1 MLQKKNASTK
11 KSGNPNFN
19 IYEDWQEIDESRK
32 QRNRCER
39 GTKNKNIPL
48 AGERRSN
55 SVVNDS
61 TSTKGRSDICRQ
73 IHRPGRSDRT
83 SSSCF
88 VVSDPTSIKDD
99 RAFAIIST
107 SWDDRAFVVRSVVL
121 IEAFRHLRRT
131 SLSAIQ
137 LLLGDDRTFAVRSTV
152 LVGAIEHLCRDRAEV
167 SSLSSFGEMEAKLY
181 RHHLREEAKLH
192 HRRHLEE
199 AEAELCHRFRLR
211 ATTYWR

>member
-11 KSGNPNFN
+11 ISGNPNFN
-19 IYEDWQEIDESRK
+19 IYEDWQETDESRK

-39 GTKNKNIPL
+39 GTKNKHIPL
-48 AGERRSN
+48 AGEQRSN
-55 SVVNDS
+55 SVINDS
-61 TSTKGRSDICRQ
+61 TSTKGRLDICRQ

-107 SWDDRAFVVRSVVL
+107 VLVRA
-121 IEAFRHLRRT
+121 IGHLRR
-131 SLSAIQ
+131 
-137 LLLGDDRTFAVRSTV
+137 DDRTFAVRSTV
-152 LVGAIEHLCRDRAEV
+152 LVGAIEHLCRDRVEV
-167 SSLSSFGEMEAKLY
+167 SLLSSFGEMEAKLY

-192 HRRHLEE
+192 HRRHLGE

-211 ATTYWR
+211 ATTYWK